1 VDAPGQGRPAHEP
14 VLLRECLEL
23 LAVRP
28 GGFYVDGTLGLG
40 GHAQAILEASG
51 PDGTLLGVDRD
62 AETLELTRARLL
74 RFGARA
80 RLEHRDWREL
90 PARLAQERALPD
102 GVLLDLGVSSV
113 QLDTAERGF
122 SFRADGPLDMRMDR
136 SQGPTAADLVNELPE
151 PELADLIFRHGEDHT
166 SRRIA
171 GAIVAARRK
180 APIRT
185 TAQLAEAVRK
195 AARGPRRGIDPATRT
210 FQALRIAVNHELE
223 GLPEALQGLAGSLA
237 PRGRLAVIS
246 FHSLEDRPVKQAFRG
261 LAAGDRFQ
269 LVTKKAVRPTPD
281 EEQRNPRAR
290 SAKLRA
296 LARVAA

>member
-1 VDAPGQGRPAHEP
+1 VDSPAESRPAHAP
-14 VLLRECLEL
+14 VLLRECLEI

-62 AETLELTRARLL
+62 AETLERARARLL
-74 RFGARA
+74 PFGDRA

-90 PARLAQERALPD
+90 PARLAQEPTAPD

-136 SQGPTAADLVNELPE
+136 SQGKTAADLVNELPE
-151 PELADLIFRHGEDHT
+151 KELADLIFQHGEDHAA
-166 SRRIA
+166 RRIA
-171 GAIVAARRK
+171 GAIVATRRK
-180 APIRT
+180 APLLT
-185 TAQLAEAVRK
+185 TGQLAEAVRK

-210 FQALRIAVNHELE
+210 FQALRIAVNRELE
-223 GLPEALQGLAGSLA
+223 GLEEALQGLAGALA

-246 FHSLEDRPVKQAFRG
+246 FHSLEDRPVKHTFRA
-261 LAAGDRFQ
+261 LAGSGRFE
-269 LVTKKAVRPTPD
+269 LVTRKAIRPTPE
-281 EEQRNPRAR
+281 EEQRNARAR
-290 SAKLRA
+290 SAKLRG
-296 LARVAA
+296 LAREAA